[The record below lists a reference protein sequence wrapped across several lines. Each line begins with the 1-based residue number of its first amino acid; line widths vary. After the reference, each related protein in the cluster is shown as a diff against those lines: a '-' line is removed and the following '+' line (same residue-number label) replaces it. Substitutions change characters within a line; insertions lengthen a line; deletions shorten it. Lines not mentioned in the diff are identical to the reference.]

1 MNKRKRNKLIEQICS
16 LGSSLTMMVTIFLL
30 AVFHKHWQAVLCCI
44 SVFLVC
50 LLLTVFFISRMIKLS
65 KIDKAMNSRSFDSMS
80 GEQFEEFCAD
90 ILRGNNYQN
99 VELTPATGDHGIDIL
114 ARKDGVKYA
123 IQCKRYSK
131 PVGNKAIQ
139 EAYSGKTIYNA
150 DVAVVMTNMD
160 FTSQAIQDAAKLN
173 VLLWGRDKI
182 DSLQKSKISYDSV
195 EEIKKLKGM
204 VNNIDSSRQREVNQE
219 KDTTDAGDNISWI
232 RTLKNGGKEEMICP
246 KCGSNL
252 VIRTAK
258 RGVNAGSQFYGC
270 SNYPNCKFTRDI

>member
-1 MNKRKRNKLIEQICS
+1 MSKRKKNKLIDQICS

-44 SVFLVC
+44 SVFLIC
-50 LLLTVFFISRMIKLS
+50 LLLTVFFISRLIKLS
-65 KIDKAMNSRSFDSMS
+65 KIDKAMNSQSFDSMS

-131 PVGNKAIQ
+131 PVGNKAVQ
-139 EAYSGKTIYNA
+139 EAYSGKTIYKA

-182 DSLQKSKISYDSV
+182 YSLQKSRFSYDSV

-204 VNNIDSSRQREVNQE
+204 INNNDNTRQSEVKQGT
-219 KDTTDAGDNISWI
+219 DTTDDGDSVSWI
-232 RTLKNGGKEEMICP
+232 RELKNGGKEEMICP
-246 KCGSNL
+246 ECGGNL
-252 VIRTAK
+252 VLRTAK
-258 RGVNAGSQFYGC
+258 RGANIGSQFYGC
-270 SNYPNCKFTRDI
+270 SNYPNCKFTKNI

>member
-1 MNKRKRNKLIEQICS
+1 MSKRKKNKLIEQICS
-16 LGSSLTMMVTIFLL
+16 LGSSLTMMFTIFLL
-30 AVFHKHWQAVLCCI
+30 AVFHKHWQAVLCCVF
-44 SVFLVC
+44 VFLIC
-50 LLLTVFFISRMIKLS
+50 LLFTVFFISRLIKIS
-65 KIDKAMNSRSFDSMS
+65 RIEKNMNSRSFDSMS

-90 ILRGNNYQN
+90 ILRGNGYQN
-99 VELTPATGDHGIDIL
+99 VELTPTTGDHGIDII

-150 DVAVVMTNMD
+150 DVAVVMTNTE
-160 FTSQAIQDAAKLN
+160 FTSQAIQDATKLN

-182 DSLQKSKISYDSV
+182 DSLQRSGFSYDSV

-204 VNNIDSSRQREVNQE
+204 INNNVSSRQREVKQE
-219 KDTTDAGDNISWI
+219 IDTTDEGDSVSWI
-232 RTLKNGGKEEMICP
+232 RELKNGGKEEMICP
-246 KCGSNL
+246 ECGGKL

-258 RGVNAGSQFYGC
+258 RGANIGSQFYGC
-270 SNYPNCKFTRDI
+270 SNYPKCKYTKNI

>member
-1 MNKRKRNKLIEQICS
+1 
-16 LGSSLTMMVTIFLL
+16 MMATIYLL
-30 AVFHKHWQAVLCCI
+30 AKYHQHWQAVLCCV

-50 LLLTVFFISRMIKLS
+50 LFLVVFFFSRIIKMS
-65 KIDKAMNSRSFDSMS
+65 KIEKAMNSKSFDSMS

-90 ILRGNNYQN
+90 ILRGNGYQN
-99 VELTPATGDHGIDIL
+99 VELTPTTGDHGIDIL

-150 DVAVVMTNMD
+150 DVAVVMTNTD
-160 FTSQAIQDAAKLN
+160 FTSQAIHDATKLN

-182 DSLQKSKISYDSV
+182 DSLQKSWFSYDSV
-195 EEIKKLKGM
+195 EEIEKLKGM
-204 VNNIDSSRQREVNQE
+204 INNNSSKQREVKQE
-219 KDTTDAGDNISWI
+219 IESTDDGDSVSWI
-232 RTLKNGGKEEMICP
+232 QTIKNGGKEEMICP
-246 KCGSNL
+246 KCGGNL
-252 VIRTAK
+252 IIRTAK
-258 RGVNAGSQFYGC
+258 RGVNAGSQFFGC